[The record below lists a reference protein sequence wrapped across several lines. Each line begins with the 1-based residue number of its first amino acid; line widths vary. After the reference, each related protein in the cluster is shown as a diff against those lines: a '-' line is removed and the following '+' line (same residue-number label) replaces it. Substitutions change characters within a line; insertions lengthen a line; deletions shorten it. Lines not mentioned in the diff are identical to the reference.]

1 MTILLAEDDE
11 ALGAQIVKTLEGA
24 GYGVVWF
31 RDGDK
36 ARDADLAQVRLVVLD
51 LMLPGT
57 YGLDILKAYRLRS
70 DVPALILSARSDTAD
85 KVRALRLGADD
96 YLTKPFWPEELLAR
110 VAARL
115 RRPQFE
121 RETSELAV
129 GAISLDEDARR
140 VTVSSEHIELTSAE
154 YEILRALMRRPDSA
168 LTRAAL
174 VDAALDPG
182 HDGGPR
188 TLDVHISRL
197 RKKLGDAAPQLKTVW
212 GIGYKLE
219 SASADP

>member
-1 MTILLAEDDE
+1 MILLAEDDE
-11 ALGAQIVKTLEGA
+11 ALGTQIVKTLTDA
-24 GYGVVWF
+24 GYEVEWF

-36 ARDADLAQVRLVVLD
+36 ARDADLTNVRLVVLD

-57 YGLDILKAYRLRS
+57 YGLDILKAYRRRS
-70 DVPALILSARSDTAD
+70 DVPALILSARSDTSD
-85 KVRALRLGADD
+85 KVRALKLGADD

-121 RETSELAV
+121 RETNELVV

-140 VTVSSEHIELTSAE
+140 VSVSGEEIDLTSAE
-154 YEILRALMRRPDSA
+154 FEILLALMRRPSSA
-168 LTRAAL
+168 MTRAAL

-182 HDGGPR
+182 HEGGQR

-197 RKKLGDAAPQLKTVW
+197 RKKLGSASAQLKTVW
-212 GIGYKLE
+212 GIGYKIE
-219 SASADP
+219 TAGTDA

>member
-24 GYGVVWF
+24 GYGVEWF
-31 RDGDK
+31 RHGDK
-36 ARDADLAQVRLVVLD
+36 ARDADLTNVRLVVLD

-57 YGLDILKAYRLRS
+57 YGLDILKAYRRRS

-85 KVRALRLGADD
+85 KVRALQLGADD

-121 RETSELAV
+121 RETSQLIV

-140 VTVSSEHIELTSAE
+140 VSVSAQEVELTSAE
-154 YEILRALMRRPDSA
+154 FEILLALMRRPDSA
-168 LTRAAL
+168 MTRAAL

-182 HDGGPR
+182 RDGGQR

-197 RKKLGDAAPQLKTVW
+197 RKKLGDAATQLKTVW

-219 SASADP
+219 TTSADT